1 MDLTQIREIYKDRA
15 ALEKE
20 YATKLAALAKRAS
33 EKRNKR
39 IASLVVGDEPSKT
52 LDDAALRMRYGYQTT
67 AYKLIVR

>member
-20 YATKLAALAKRAS
+20 YATKLATLAKRAS

-52 LDDAALRMRYGYQTT
+52 LDDAALRMRYDYQTT
-67 AYKLIVR
+67 AYNLIVR